1 MIPDEHRVAQMI
13 SRNFVRTG
21 TMEENCKVPNLFLI
35 EYNDGL
41 RAALLMLNGF
51 VFEPS
56 AAAYAARVDGK
67 VEACEIYLEGFP
79 KHRPTDAASRAN
91 NFWRYYGELSRYRR
105 HLGCILL
112 KTTAVC

>member
-1 MIPDEHRVAQMI
+1 M
-13 SRNFVRTG
+13 RTG

-67 VEACEIYLEGFP
+67 VEACEVYLEGFP

-91 NFWRYYGELSRYRR
+91 NFWRYYGTDSCHHTAGIWVAFFSRQRRCVDRELCVPVKS
-105 HLGCILL
+105 
-112 KTTAVC
+112 

>member
-1 MIPDEHRVAQMI
+1 M
-13 SRNFVRTG
+13 
-21 TMEENCKVPNLFLI
+21 PNLFLI

-67 VEACEIYLEGFP
+67 VEACEVYLEGFP
-79 KHRPTDAASRAN
+79 KHRPTDAASKAN
-91 NFWRYYGELSRYRR
+91 NFWRYYGKLSRYRR
-105 HLGCILL
+105 YLGCILL
-112 KTTAVC
+112 KTTAVCWQGALRTLRRMWRRCL